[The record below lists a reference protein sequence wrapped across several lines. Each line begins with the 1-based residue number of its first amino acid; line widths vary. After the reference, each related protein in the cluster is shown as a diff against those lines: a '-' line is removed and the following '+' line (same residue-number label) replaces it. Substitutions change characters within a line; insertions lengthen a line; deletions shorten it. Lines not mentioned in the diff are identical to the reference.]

1 MKRFELGIKV
11 FVEIIISL
19 NTFSSLMQ
27 KEQIGWGKMTIFVF
41 TQILYYYFFFLNFG
55 EIFLLKNCCWI
66 VWVSVSIVWY
76 EFIKIC

>member
-27 KEQIGWGKMTIFVF
+27 KEQIG
-41 TQILYYYFFFLNFG
+41 
-55 EIFLLKNCCWI
+55 
-66 VWVSVSIVWY
+66 
-76 EFIKIC
+76 

>member
-41 TQILYYYFFFLNFG
+41 TQILYYYFFFF
-55 EIFLLKNCCWI
+55 
-66 VWVSVSIVWY
+66 
-76 EFIKIC
+76 